1 MCLMGTQGSLKIL
14 AFALCLYPTLG
25 VNNGDANTV
34 CKGEG
39 AEVVLPASQGQDA
52 LMACL
57 QAGDEVSI
65 FFLYPFQKANSPNTM
80 HISKSFLIW
89 HENVSFSLD

>member
-1 MCLMGTQGSLKIL
+1 MLLMCLMGTQGSLKIL

-65 FFLYPFQKANSPNTM
+65 FFYTPFKRPIPPTQCTFPSR
-80 HISKSFLIW
+80 F
-89 HENVSFSLD
+89 